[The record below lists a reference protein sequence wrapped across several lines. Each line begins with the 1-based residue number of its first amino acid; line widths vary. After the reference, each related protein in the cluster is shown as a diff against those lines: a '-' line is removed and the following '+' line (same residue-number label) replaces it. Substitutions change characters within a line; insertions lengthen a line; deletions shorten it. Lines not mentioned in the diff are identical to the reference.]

1 MRLTEAQIR
10 RIVRRTL
17 LESGTQDGIVD
28 PYTFAP
34 ILVKILEQIDLPE
47 NIQAVERAVAF
58 QKLAEQDREIKRL
71 VSYYELITRA
81 LVAKISPGLVMPP
94 ATEELVINVIL
105 NSVEDVYDPETGALQ
120 PRQPTDAE
128 DIAGHLISSR
138 AAHII
143 SALYRQFML
152 YIQDNPEL
160 TQDEMRAAGREL
172 RDKLARIGAPGSR
185 TSALSSMYANKFD
198 NDLKTDNQIQIIR
211 GMGGHI
217 VR

>member
-1 MRLTEAQIR
+1 MRLREAQIR

-28 PYTFAP
+28 PYAFAP

-94 ATEELVINVIL
+94 VTEELVINVIL
-105 NSVEDVYDPETGALQ
+105 NSVEDVYHPETGALE
-120 PRQPTDAE
+120 PREPIDAE
-128 DIAGHLISSR
+128 DIAGQLISSR

-143 SALYRQFML
+143 SALYKQFML
-152 YIQDNPEL
+152 YIRDNPEL

-172 RDKLARIGAPGSR
+172 RDKLTRIGAPGSR

>member
-28 PYTFAP
+28 PYAFAP

-94 ATEELVINVIL
+94 VTEELVINVIL
-105 NSVEDVYDPETGALQ
+105 NSVEDVYHPETGALE
-120 PRQPTDAE
+120 PREPIDAE
-128 DIAGHLISSR
+128 DIAGQLISSR

-143 SALYRQFML
+143 SALYGQFML
-152 YIQDNPEL
+152 YIRDNPEL

-172 RDKLARIGAPGSR
+172 RDKLTRIGAPGSR

-198 NDLKTDNQIQIIR
+198 NDLKTDDQIQIIR

>member
-28 PYTFAP
+28 PYAFAP
-34 ILVKILEQIDLPE
+34 ILVKILEQIDLPD
-47 NIQAVERAVAF
+47 NIQAVERKDVF

-94 ATEELVINVIL
+94 VTEELVINVIL
-105 NSVEDVYDPETGALQ
+105 NSVEDVYHPETGALE
-120 PRQPTDAE
+120 PREPIDAE
-128 DIAGHLISSR
+128 DIAGQLISSR

-143 SALYRQFML
+143 SALYKQFML
-152 YIQDNPEL
+152 YIRDNPEL

-172 RDKLARIGAPGSR
+172 RDKLTRIGAPGSR

>member
-28 PYTFAP
+28 PYAFAP

-94 ATEELVINVIL
+94 VTEELVINVIL
-105 NSVEDVYDPETGALQ
+105 NSVEDVYHPETGALE
-120 PRQPTDAE
+120 PREPIDAE
-128 DIAGHLISSR
+128 DIAGQLISSR

-143 SALYRQFML
+143 SALYKQFML
-152 YIQDNPEL
+152 YIRDNPEL

-172 RDKLARIGAPGSR
+172 RDKLTRIGAPGSR

-198 NDLKTDNQIQIIR
+198 NDLKTDDQIQIIR

>member
-1 MRLTEAQIR
+1 MRLTETRIR

-28 PYTFAP
+28 PYTFKH

-94 ATEELVINVIL
+94 VTEELVINVIL
-105 NSVEDVYDPETGALQ
+105 NSVEDVYHPETGALE
-120 PRQPTDAE
+120 PREPIDAE
-128 DIAGHLISSR
+128 DIAGQLISSR

-143 SALYRQFML
+143 SAVVGQFRL
-152 YIQDNPEL
+152 YIRDNPEL

-172 RDKLARIGAPGSR
+172 RDKLTRIGAPGSR

>member
-28 PYTFAP
+28 PYAFAP

-94 ATEELVINVIL
+94 VTEELVINVIL
-105 NSVEDVYDPETGALQ
+105 NSVEDVYHPETGALE
-120 PRQPTDAE
+120 PREPIDAE
-128 DIAGHLISSR
+128 DIAGQLISSR

-143 SALYRQFML
+143 SALYKQFML
-152 YIQDNPEL
+152 YIRDNPEL

-172 RDKLARIGAPGSR
+172 RDKLTRIGAPGST
-185 TSALSSMYANKFD
+185 TSALSRMYANMLD
-198 NDLKTDNQIQIIR
+198 NDQATDNQIQIIR